1 MVPGLPSQL
10 ELRVDSKPSACS
22 PHCGAPTAPVY
33 GAAAQEKKKPCYVPP
48 DHAGGSTTL
57 GLRWSLVG
65 GSMADATLGHMIFR
79 HRSHTECTQQ
89 RGMHT
94 RSASLLSCRLALSCR
109 FAAPLEFARAQGR
122 PVQPT
127 MLVMPATTP
136 VKTPISVNSMPVWI
150 WPSGQ
155 CPATSSSPTPILQ
168 HASACVLQNQGIE
181 VLARIFLDAAC
192 ASPA

>member
-33 GAAAQEKKKPCYVPP
+33 GAAAQEKEKPCYVPP

-127 MLVMPATTP
+127 MLVIPATTP
-136 VKTPISVNSMPVWI
+136 VKTPISVGSFLTPHARARRDRHVARHRGEQRVFI
-150 WPSGQ
+150 TVCKCDITTKTGGR
-155 CPATSSSPTPILQ
+155 SSHP
-168 HASACVLQNQGIE
+168 
-181 VLARIFLDAAC
+181 
-192 ASPA
+192 